1 MRNCEGRILEELE
14 GLIRQTS
21 GVAEKVA
28 RLEEKVSHLEDLIA
42 VFLRDHND
50 LVALKTRWHVVLGMA
65 GFFGAAFTT
74 LLAWYLRVHHG

>member
-1 MRNCEGRILEELE
+1 MRKCEGRILEELE

-21 GVAEKVA
+21 GVSEKVA
-28 RLEEKVSHLEDLIA
+28 RLEEKVNHLEDLMA

-50 LVALKTRWHVVLGMA
+50 LVALKTRWHVVLGIA

-74 LLAWYLRVHHG
+74 LLTWYLRVYHG

>member
-21 GVAEKVA
+21 GVSEKVA
-28 RLEEKVSHLEDLIA
+28 RLEEKVNHLEDLIA

-50 LVALKTRWHVVLGMA
+50 LVALKTWHVVLGIA
-65 GFFGAAFTT
+65 GFSGAAFTT
-74 LLAWYLRVHHG
+74 LLTWYLRVYHG

>member
-21 GVAEKVA
+21 GISEKVA
-28 RLEEKVSHLEDLIA
+28 RLEEKVTHLEDLIA
-42 VFLRDHND
+42 VFLKDHND
-50 LVALKTRWHVVLGMA
+50 LVALKTKWHVVLGMA

-74 LLAWYLRVHHG
+74 LLAWYLRIYHG

>member
-21 GVAEKVA
+21 GISEKVA
-28 RLEEKVSHLEDLIA
+28 RLEEKVTHLEDLIA

-50 LVALKTRWHVVLGMA
+50 LVALKAKWHVVLGIA

-74 LLAWYLRVHHG
+74 LLTWYLRVYHG